1 MIRRFNVRLRENEM
15 RDITDEINYNLST
28 ADYPEGAATLQS
40 LDATTAIVLVNEKD
54 DLIVEISRM
63 IASRASFTD
72 RSRSPV
78 NISAS
83 IKTAI
88 LGGSLSLVFEDS
100 KVLLPVGKR
109 VFAVN
114 FEGEKNTEIVIHI

>member
-1 MIRRFNVRLRENEM
+1 MIRRFNMRLEENEM
-15 RDITDEINYNLST
+15 RDITDEINYNLTT
-28 ADYPEGAATLQS
+28 ADYPEGAVTLQS
-40 LDATTAIVLVNEKD
+40 LDAATAIVLANGND
-54 DLIVEISRM
+54 DLTVEINRM

-109 VFAVN
+109 VFAIN
-114 FEGEKNTEIVIHI
+114 FEGKKNTEIVIHI